1 MTETDK
7 SFSTLHDYLGVLRRR
22 KLILIPPVLLAPAVA
37 VLLSMGKP
45 VRYEA
50 SAQVL
55 INRQNLANPG
65 VTDPTQLD
73 SGRLLTT
80 QAQFARLPDI
90 ANQALATVGLSN
102 WSASDLLGESSVTA
116 TDNSDFLT
124 FNVSDRSPTRARAL
138 ATAYAHAYVAYRR
151 TFQSKQLE
159 SAIDSL
165 HARIARLKRAGA
177 TDTPLYAGLLDRADE
192 LSAMEAV
199 VASGGALV
207 REATGA
213 GRVASHLVRDGIF
226 AFVLGLIA
234 AIGLAFLRDALDQRP
249 RSADDIEGRLRLR
262 LLARLPRPPRALR
275 RGNRLVM
282 LEEPENPHAEAF
294 RMARMSLEFVTA
306 RGTNE
311 PREIA
316 DRHLL
321 SARDACRRLMI
332 TSAVEGEGKSTTVGN
347 LAVAFALAGR
357 RVILVDLD
365 FRRASLHRF
374 FDLNM
379 TPGIADVVLGSAHL
393 DKVIAP
399 VELPS
404 TARGRSSSLGLGST
418 HLDDVISQVELEA
431 PRRGRSPSGSLQ
443 VVPLGTLPPRAADAA
458 FTVGLEQVLGRL
470 AERAD
475 LMLIDSPPLLR
486 VGDALALTSYVDE
499 LVVVTNLRAI
509 RPAMLDELR
518 RVLAEC
524 PAAKLGFIVTG
535 ADAEADYGYASYY
548 DRAVSAS

>member
-1 MTETDK
+1 MIEGDK
-7 SFSTLHDYLGVLRRR
+7 SFSTLRDYLDVLRRR
-22 KLILIPPVLLAPAVA
+22 KLILIPPILLAPAVA

-55 INRQNLANPG
+55 VNRQNLANPG

-80 QAQFARLPDI
+80 QAQFARLPAI
-90 ANQALATVGLSN
+90 ANQALATIGLSN

-138 ATAYAHAYVAYRR
+138 ATAYAKAYVAYRQD
-151 TFQSKQLE
+151 FQSTQLE
-159 SAIDSL
+159 SAIHSL
-165 HARIARLKRAGA
+165 RARIARLKRAGA

-199 VASGGALV
+199 VASGGTLV
-207 REATGA
+207 RPATGA
-213 GRVASHLVRDGIF
+213 GRTASHVVRNGIF
-226 AFVLGLIA
+226 AFVLGLVA
-234 AIGLAFLRDALDQRP
+234 AIGFAFLRDALDQRP

-275 RGNRLVM
+275 RGNRLVL
-282 LEEPENPHAEAF
+282 LEEPESPYAEAF

-306 RGTNE
+306 RGTDE
-311 PREIA
+311 SREIA

-374 FDLNM
+374 FDLSM
-379 TPGIADVVLGSAHL
+379 EPGIADVVLGSEHL
-393 DKVIAP
+393 DNVVAP
-399 VELPS
+399 VELPA
-404 TARGRSSSLGLGST
+404 TTRGRT
-418 HLDDVISQVELEA
+418 QY
-431 PRRGRSPSGSLQ
+431 GSLE

-486 VGDALALTSYVDE
+486 VGDALALTTYVDE

-518 RVLAEC
+518 RVLGEC

-535 ADAEADYGYASYY
+535 ADVEADYGYGTYY
-548 DRAVSAS
+548 DRALSAS